1 MYPYVGFLK
10 TINERIRQTAND
22 HDGRQ
27 MLLEEIRRKQS
38 EVEIIK
44 GRIYEIIETVPYR
57 SQEDSI
63 ELNIN
68 LQNCRT
74 FIRICEDFIRDY
86 FPSNG
91 FEQNI

>member
-1 MYPYVGFLK
+1 
-10 TINERIRQTAND
+10 
-22 HDGRQ
+22 